1 MRVCGCSIDTPGVIQ
16 RVSELFKG
24 HVELILGFNA
34 FLPSG
39 YKIEAVPES
48 APAPALHP
56 QSSFASPSAPPQ
68 QYAAAYAQQGYPRLS
83 PPPTRPPVRSPG
95 RAGFGGG
102 AGGGGQA
109 LQAGHAMP
117 AQPRDHHTPPEFSH
131 AINYVT
137 KIKRRFA
144 NQPGVYKKFLEVLH
158 TYQRQQR
165 SIKDVLAQVR
175 GGGDHPR
182 PGHLTPTHPPA
193 LYTQC
198 DCDFLPSPSPRPLC
212 HVRPFVRVRMRA
224 LAFAAPVVACG
235 MCRCVSTRSCR

>member
-1 MRVCGCSIDTPGVIQ
+1 VPCIVCVGAASIDTPGVIQ
-16 RVSELFKG
+16 RVSELFRG
-24 HVELILGFNA
+24 HTELILGFNA

-39 YKIEAVPES
+39 YKIEAVPDAS
-48 APAPALHP
+48 PPPAPHAVHP
-56 QSSFASPSAPPQ
+56 THSFASPSAPAP
-68 QYAAAYAQQGYPRLS
+68 AYPPYPQQGYPRLS

-95 RAGFGGG
+95 RAGFG
-102 AGGGGQA
+102 AGGGPGIQGA
-109 LQAGHAMP
+109 MGGHAMP

-175 GGGDHPR
+175 GGSVWPCI
-182 PGHLTPTHPPA
+182 
-193 LYTQC
+193 LYG
-198 DCDFLPSPSPRPLC
+198 SAARG
-212 HVRPFVRVRMRA
+212 VR
-224 LAFAAPVVACG
+224 G
-235 MCRCVSTRSCR
+235 CVSVAVGGLGMGPTQP